1 MLDIQKTDSQ
11 SGLESTDRSQSFLQR
26 QSDRIIDVYDFFSG
40 CGGTSAGLRKAGL
53 NPVLAV
59 DFDASALETF
69 AHNFPN
75 AVPILSDIRRL
86 GTSDI
91 EHLFD
96 RNRKKPV
103 LICACAPC
111 QPFSKQNRQKKPLDT
126 RVSLLSHLSR
136 FVNRFRPELLLV
148 ENVPGLK
155 GRAGDPDSPL
165 AELIAMLKELGYEYD
180 TQIVFAHDYGVPQ
193 SRRRLIVVASL
204 LGPIKVPQATH
215 GKGREPHRTV
225 KDAIGW
231 LPPLEAGC
239 SDTSLPNHQAANLV
253 AINIERIRAS
263 RPGGNWSDWPEH
275 LRLACHSK
283 VDGYSDVYG
292 RLEWDRPA
300 PALTTRCTSY
310 SNGRYGHPEQ
320 DRAIS
325 AREAACL
332 QTFDIDFE
340 FIGNKVSVAKQIGNA
355 VPVRLAEAIGLMF
368 KSHVTENL
376 GGGHG

>member
-1 MLDIQKTDSQ
+1 MLDIQSTPNFS
-11 SGLESTDRSQSFLQR
+11 ESESNGQQWATPQQPGDVV
-26 QSDRIIDVYDFFSG
+26 IDVYDFFSG

-69 AHNFPN
+69 AHNFPT

-86 GTSDI
+86 GTGDI

-96 RNRKKPV
+96 RERKKPV

-126 RVSLLSHLSR
+126 RASLLSHLSR
-136 FVNRFRPELLLV
+136 FVNRFRPELLLI
-148 ENVPGLK
+148 ENVPGLE
-155 GRAGDPDSPL
+155 GRASDPDSPL
-165 AELIAMLKELGYEYD
+165 AELIEMLKELGYEYD
-180 TQIVFAHDYGVPQ
+180 TRIVFAHDYGVPQ

-225 KDAIGW
+225 KDAIGG
-231 LPPLEAGC
+231 LPPLKAGC
-239 SDTSLPNHQAANLV
+239 SDTSVPNHQAANLV
-253 AINIERIRAS
+253 AINLERIRAS

-275 LRLACHSK
+275 LRLACHSD
-283 VDGYSDVYG
+283 VDGYTDVYG
-292 RLEWDRPA
+292 RLDWNRPA

-332 QTFDIDFE
+332 QTFDRDFE
-340 FIGNKVSVAKQIGNA
+340 FIGNQVSVAKQIGNA

-368 KSHVTENL
+368 KSHVAENL
-376 GGGHG
+376 GGWHG